1 MMNWKVDDSGGM
13 RWRSWYCIYQLELII
28 ILILKLLILFFF
40 LSVTYPENIRVCT
53 IAMQTEY
60 SREVGSCTVH
70 FDSVS
75 CVCVMNN
82 EL

>member
-1 MMNWKVDDSGGM
+1 MAELVLHISVRTNNHSH
-13 RWRSWYCIYQLELII
+13 LEALGS
-28 ILILKLLILFFF
+28 FF
-40 LSVTYPENIRVCT
+40 LLVTYPENIRVCT